1 VAGALWVEGK
11 DALRAWLEPGAEA
24 GEDTDTRT
32 RTAADT
38 GADMR
43 TGAGTGT
50 GTGTETLARGA
61 VPLSLGVPLVRLERR
76 LVVPAAGSDEAAP
89 EGSPLWAE
97 VSAGW
102 REIGDARAEVLAAF
116 GRAAANAGLGPRE
129 AVLRRRISV
138 ETHPELVDHSFYRQP
153 TGWPEMEDRY
163 PVVPMTMLME
173 LMMDAA
179 RELVPERLPIGLS
192 GVRAARWL
200 AVSPPAELSFH
211 CRFDGHN
218 RVEVEIRGYASG
230 VVDLDLDYPEA
241 PDADR
246 APLDAPTRAP
256 LSADRLYAERWM
268 FHGPA
273 YQGVR
278 DVGVLGPGG
287 IRGELVSLAARGG
300 LLDNAGQLLGY
311 WVMQQA
317 DVDRL
322 AMPVSLSETRF
333 FGPHPAPGEP
343 LTCTVRVR
351 QLSET
356 QVRADVELSLRG
368 KVWASIRGWTDR
380 RFDSDP
386 RVWSVLTFP
395 EQNTIAA
402 PHAEGFVLLRQ
413 PWRAAASRDLLSRR
427 YFGLAERTAQKAVL
441 PRDLTPWMM
450 ARIAAKDCARQHLWE
465 RGAPPLFPIEI
476 EAVDEGDGCF
486 RTRGGGA
493 ELRVLVAQHASGVA
507 VARVLPGGA
516 AGDTGADAPPAAL
529 VVEPLQDGEAA
540 APARARVALAVAE
553 RALGEPTAEVRET
566 SDERVRVVAGGEALW
581 VETALVDGHMVGWS

>member
-1 VAGALWVEGK
+1 
-11 DALRAWLEPGAEA
+11 
-24 GEDTDTRT
+24 
-32 RTAADT
+32 
-38 GADMR
+38 
-43 TGAGTGT
+43 
-50 GTGTETLARGA
+50 
-61 VPLSLGVPLVRLERR
+61 
-76 LVVPAAGSDEAAP
+76 
-89 EGSPLWAE
+89 
-97 VSAGW
+97 
-102 REIGDARAEVLAAF
+102 
-116 GRAAANAGLGPRE
+116 
-129 AVLRRRISV
+129 
-138 ETHPELVDHSFYRQP
+138 
-153 TGWPEMEDRY
+153 
-163 PVVPMTMLME
+163 
-173 LMMDAA
+173 MMDAA
-179 RELVPERLPIGLS
+179 RELVPERLPVGLS

-200 AVSPPAELSFH
+200 AVCPPAELSFH
-211 CRFDGHN
+211 CRFDGHS

-230 VVDLDLDYPEA
+230 VVDLDLDYPAA
-241 PDADR
+241 PDADP
-246 APLDAPTRAP
+246 APLDATTPAG
-256 LSADRLYAERWM
+256 LSAERLYAERWM

-317 DVDRL
+317 ETDRL

-333 FGPHPAPGEP
+333 FGPHPAPGEAV
-343 LTCTVRVR
+343 TCTVRVR

-356 QVRADVELSLRG
+356 QVRADVELAVRG

-427 YFGLAERTAQKAVL
+427 YLGAGGRAALKGVL
-441 PRDLTPWMM
+441 PRDQAPWLM
-450 ARIAAKDCARQHLWE
+450 ARIAAKDCARHHLWE
-465 RGAPPLFPIEI
+465 RGAPPIFPIEV
-476 EAVDEGDGCF
+476 EAVDGATAASG
-486 RTRGGGA
+486 RAAAA
-493 ELRVLVAQHASGVA
+493 ELRVLVAHHPSGVA
-507 VARVLPGGA
+507 VARVLDGGVRH
-516 AGDTGADAPPAAL
+516 AGAPDTHPVAL
-529 VVEPLQDGEAA
+529 GIEPLQDGEATA
-540 APARARVALAVAE
+540 TARARVALAVAR
-553 RALGEPTAEVRET
+553 RALGESAAAGAAEVRET